1 MVMRLRIATARR
13 FLRIGFIALPVLALG
28 CKPDLE
34 GRPSLIDS
42 ARVLS
47 IRSTAAEVNE
57 GTNVT
62 YDALIAQP
70 VGDTSVPDIDWALC
84 LAQKPI
90 ATSGPIAAEC
100 LKASSPKLANLGGT
114 LSATAMIPKDACQL
128 FGPITP
134 PHRTGEPELR
144 AADPDTTG
152 GYYQPVRLRTA
163 YSPEDAEYEV
173 GVTRLMCGM
182 GSGASQAQTLT
193 YNKGYRPNENPGFE
207 QLKFTRASG
216 EVIVVDST
224 TTQSVSSGEVL
235 TFEVSWPSCPVT
247 STCGDGIC
255 GAGEDVTSCPNDCT
269 TPKGCEGSEPYLMYD
284 PASQTLQ
291 ERRESMRVAWY
302 ATDGSFNH
310 DRTGRTEA
318 EADQSSTSNTWT
330 APSHSGLVRFW
341 LVIRDDRRG
350 ENFTTFDL
358 NVE

>member
-1 MVMRLRIATARR
+1 MVMHLRVATSWRSTL
-13 FLRIGFIALPVLALG
+13 FALSILAGG

-57 GTNVT
+57 GATVS
-62 YDALIAQP
+62 YDVLIAQP
-70 VGDTSVPDIDWALC
+70 VDDTSLPTLDWALC
-84 LAQKPI
+84 IAQKPL
-90 ATSGPIAAEC
+90 ATSGPIATEC
-100 LKASSPKLANLGGT
+100 LEASGPKLTDLGRT
-114 LSATAMIPKDACQL
+114 PSVTAMIPKDACQL

-134 PHRTGEPELR
+134 PHKAGEPDLR
-144 AADPDTTG
+144 AVDPDTTG

-163 YSPEDAEYEV
+163 YSAEDVEYEV

-182 GSGASQAQTLT
+182 GSGASQAQTVT
-193 YNKGYRPNENPGFE
+193 YNKGYRPNANPGFE
-207 QLKFTRASG
+207 KVTFTRNSG

-224 TTQSVSSGEVL
+224 TPQSVASGEAV
-235 TFEVSWPSCPVT
+235 TFEVSWPSCPVVP
-247 STCGDGIC
+247 TCGDDIC

-269 TPKGCEGSEPYLMYD
+269 TPKGCEGSEPYLTYD
-284 PASQTLQ
+284 PESQALQ
-291 ERRESMRVAWY
+291 DRRESIRVAWY
-302 ATDGSFNH
+302 ATDGNFAH

-318 EADQSSTSNTWT
+318 EADQTSTSNAWT
-330 APSHSGLVRFW
+330 APSHSGVVRFW

-350 ENFTTFDL
+350 ENWTTFDM